1 MKICP
6 RCSYANPDDSEVCTR
21 CACEISDRRPLRTVR
36 DYLLENASLF
46 VVLGVFGALAFY
58 LTGLLS
64 KTTAPINTVQV
75 AGDFTLGGEAM
86 PSNVSFAGN
95 VTYIARTLE
104 TGGDSLNILLNL
116 NLGQILE
123 FSVIC
128 AYVILFVVSY
138 AVLKEAVLTIDANR
152 KENTFSGYL
161 SLIHHNFSII
171 IFVITFAYLLANLLV
186 FLILTYTI
194 PITNFIHFLAGS
206 ATVLVCFEIR
216 DNIISRHWSPV
227 RQEFVQVTIISAAI
241 ALLVLSFEF
250 FINTVILPVLIAL
263 GISESVMVA
272 VSLFLVTDVM
282 IVIFT
287 LVLILGLFIGLLSW
301 RIVQAVRERV
311 RGAGRERH

>member
-6 RCSYANPDDSEVCTR
+6 RCSYANQDDSEVCTR
-21 CACEISDRRPLRTVR
+21 CACEISDQRPLRTVR
-36 DYLLENASLF
+36 DYFLENAPLF
-46 VVLGVFGALAFY
+46 VTLGVFGALAFY

-64 KTTAPINTVQV
+64 KTAAPINTVQV
-75 AGDFTLGGEAM
+75 AGEFALCGEAV

-95 VTYIARTLE
+95 VTYIAQTME
-104 TGGDSLNILLNL
+104 AGGDSLNILLNL
-116 NLGQILE
+116 NLGQIME

-128 AYVILFVVSY
+128 AYVILFIISY
-138 AVLKEAVLTIDANR
+138 AALKEAVLTIDANR
-152 KENTFSGYL
+152 KENNFSGYL

-186 FLILTYTI
+186 YLILTYTI

-216 DNIISRHWSPV
+216 DNIISRHWSPI
-227 RQEFVQVTIISAAI
+227 RQEFVQVVIISAAI
-241 ALLVLSFEF
+241 ALLLLSFEF
-250 FINTVILPVLIAL
+250 LINTVILPALVSL

-272 VSLFLVTDVM
+272 VSLFLVTDAM
-282 IVIFT
+282 IIIFT

-301 RIVQAVRERV
+301 KIVQAVGERV
-311 RGAGRERH
+311 RGAWRGR

>member
-6 RCSYANPDDSEVCTR
+6 RCSYANQDDREVCTR
-21 CACEISDRRPLRTVR
+21 CACDISDRRPLRTVR
-36 DYLLENASLF
+36 EYLLENASLF

-64 KTTAPINTVQV
+64 KTTDPINTVQI
-75 AGDFTLGGEAM
+75 AGDVALGGEAV

-95 VTYIARTLE
+95 VTYIARTVE
-104 TGGDSLNILLNL
+104 AGGDSLNILLNL
-116 NLGQILE
+116 NLGQIME

-138 AVLKEAVLTIDANR
+138 AVLKEAVQTIDANR
-152 KENTFSGYL
+152 KENNFSGYL

-186 FLILTYTI
+186 FLILTYTL

-216 DNIISRHWSPV
+216 DNIISRHWSPI
-227 RQEFVQVTIISAAI
+227 RQEFVQVVIISAAI
-241 ALLVLSFEF
+241 VLLVISFEF
-250 FINTVILPVLIAL
+250 LINTVILPVLVSL

-272 VSLFLVTDVM
+272 VSLFLVTDAM
-282 IVIFT
+282 IIIFT
-287 LVLILGLFIGLLSW
+287 LILILALFLALLSW
-301 RIVQAVRERV
+301 KIVQAIRERV
-311 RGAGRERH
+311 RGAWRER